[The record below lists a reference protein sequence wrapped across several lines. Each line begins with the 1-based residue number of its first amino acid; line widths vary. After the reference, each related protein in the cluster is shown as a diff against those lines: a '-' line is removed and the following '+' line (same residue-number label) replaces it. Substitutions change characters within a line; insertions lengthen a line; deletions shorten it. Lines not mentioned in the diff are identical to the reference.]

1 MAAFALGV
9 VVAPVLGP
17 TLGGWLTDQYTWRW
31 AFYINIPIGVVATFL
46 IMRFVKD
53 PPYIQNAKPGK
64 IDGIGLGLL
73 AVWIGTL
80 QVILDKGQ
88 EDDWFGAIWIRWAAA
103 VLVIARGL
111 PRSRTGG
118 QESNCEPEDLQR
130 PEFCDWLYFDRM
142 LRSRH
147 IRCW

>member
-1 MAAFALGV
+1 MALFALGV

-17 TLGGWLTDQYTWRW
+17 TLGGWLTDQYSWRW
-31 AFYINIPIGVVATFL
+31 AFYINIPIGVIATLL

-64 IDGIGLGLL
+64 MDGVGLGLL

-88 EDDWFGAIWIRWAAA
+88 EDDCSAPPGFAGR
-103 VLVIARGL
+103 
-111 PRSRTGG
+111 PRY
-118 QESNCEPEDLQR
+118 
-130 PEFCDWLYFDRM
+130 WLSPWW
-142 LRSRH
+142 RS
-147 IRCW
+147 